1 MASFDSEAGQP
12 ISRRLAGF
20 ARRQALR
27 PRVLVSRWRL
37 DQDLA
42 AGVDSGSRP
51 SLGLRADQLLRPRS
65 RRRLANSLKRI
76 VDDFDADRGW
86 WLTAAVPFVRDQVAE
101 ARDTLL
107 WLAEALLTA
116 EEIHPRGVALA
127 TRLLTDPDSPLYV
140 RSARGAL
147 QRQAQ
152 TALDQ
157 LVGRPNATPEA
168 WEPWSSW
175 ASGVSD
181 DGR

>member
-1 MASFDSEAGQP
+1 
-12 ISRRLAGF
+12 
-20 ARRQALR
+20 
-27 PRVLVSRWRL
+27 
-37 DQDLA
+37 
-42 AGVDSGSRP
+42 
-51 SLGLRADQLLRPRS
+51 
-65 RRRLANSLKRI
+65 LKRI

-175 ASGVSD
+175 ASGASD
-181 DGR
+181 DRR